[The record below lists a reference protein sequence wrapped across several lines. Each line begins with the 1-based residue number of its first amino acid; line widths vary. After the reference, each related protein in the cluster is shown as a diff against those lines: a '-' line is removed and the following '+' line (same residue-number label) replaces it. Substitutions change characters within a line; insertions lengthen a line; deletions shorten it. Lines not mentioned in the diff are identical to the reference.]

1 MKILSL
7 RLKNINSLQGEW
19 KIDFTAEPF
28 ASNGLFAI
36 TGPTGAGK
44 TTLLD
49 AICLALYHE
58 TPRLNTISA
67 NQNEL
72 MTRHTAEC
80 LSEVEFEVKGVA
92 YRAFWSQRR
101 ARNQADGKLQPPKGE
116 LADKKTGKILADK
129 IPDKKE
135 KIAEITGLDF
145 DRFTKSILLSQGD
158 FAAFL
163 NADDKD
169 RADLLEELTGTEIYG
184 ILSQEIYQRHK
195 EAQSELTIQQAK
207 ASSIELLTPAQIEE
221 YQNQQHQLIAAETH
235 LNQQLKDLQTTEH
248 WLVRQ
253 HELEQALTNNKL
265 LFQQAEQAMQ
275 DAYPQLQQLA
285 ASEPAEKLRPLWD
298 AQNRAFNEKQRLDE
312 QHRKIAHKIEQ
323 QCSLLQPAQQ
333 KQVELENA
341 QKEHIQHHMRQEK
354 LIAEHIVPLDHKIEI
369 QSKDLLTQ
377 EKEVTAYNRELTEIL
392 SQYQVTET
400 QYITLNKEQK
410 TLETYYEE
418 HAYFRKLESKLP
430 EWKQLF
436 SRQKEKQ
443 IQITRLRQ
451 KNQQITTELTCT
463 NEHLN
468 ALNTTLVQQ
477 AAQNQPLQDE
487 LILAE
492 KELSSLQAI
501 HPLEQ
506 LQKQLSD
513 YQSQLSSQNQL
524 EILQSQIQ
532 QLQATISDN
541 QTQLAQTQALLE
553 PLPTQITALELQL
566 TEAQQHHQDL
576 AERIRLEQRII
587 SLEQE
592 RNQLKEGEA
601 CPLCGATH
609 HPLITEYQNITLPKS
624 EERLKVLSQ
633 KIEQLQ
639 GERSALQQKQQ
650 LQRER
655 SEQLQQSIAHLTSQ
669 LAEIIKQWQ
678 YHYQQLQSSEFTV
691 DELSAE
697 TGDIGHFIDQRKA
710 AYLQHQK
717 QYEALLQAEKQYQ
730 AAEKSLSNHR
740 EQYKSYEQEIA
751 LERVKQDT
759 YQKQLTENTDEL
771 RQTEAEY
778 TATTEQLT
786 FELHDTPFVLPEP
799 PEAENWL
806 QLRDNELKNYHT
818 SREKW
823 QQLQRE
829 QAALQSKLD
838 ELKKQK
844 DKLTD
849 KLQALSEQQQQQKLL
864 LQKTQQERYQL
875 FGEQSISAARQ
886 ELQQKTNKLD
896 TAYKQ
901 ATTALQQLQ
910 DKMNQLT
917 GAASEIER
925 SCHTAETECK
935 LTSNAFQQ
943 GLQQQGFSNQAAF
956 AQALL
961 KPEQREALQQLQ
973 EQLTK
978 QSLQAKTRYHE
989 SEVILQRHREKSP
1002 LLLEQYEPSQVTEL
1016 LANIADELKQNNQ
1029 LQGAV
1034 KNRLNSDTNRRHQ
1047 QQELLTQ
1054 IALSQQNYDDW
1065 SYLNNLLGS
1074 ADGAKFRRFAQ
1085 GLTLDHLVYLANI
1098 RLEKLH
1104 GRYYLQRKR
1113 QSKDDGGLELQIVDT
1128 WQADAIRDTKTLS
1141 GGESFLVSLALALA
1155 LSDLVSNKT
1164 QIESLFLD
1172 EGFGTLDSETLDIA
1186 LDALDH
1192 LNATGKTIGVISHV
1206 EAMKERIPVQIKVE
1220 KMNGLGVSKL
1230 SPEFRVHCHNRS

>member
-19 KIDFTAEPF
+19 KIDFTVEPF

-58 TPRLNTISA
+58 TPRLSTISA

-101 ARNQADGKLQPPKGE
+101 ARNQAEGKLQPPKGE

-145 DRFTKSILLSQGD
+145 KRFTKSILLSQGD

-195 EAQSELTIQQAK
+195 EAQSDLNIQQAK
-207 ASSIELLTPAQIEE
+207 ASSIELLTPAQLEE
-221 YQNQQHQLIAAETH
+221 YQNHQQQLIAAEIQ
-235 LNQQLKDLQTTEH
+235 LSRQLKDLQAAEQ
-248 WLVRQ
+248 WLIRQ
-253 HELEQALTNNKL
+253 HELEQSLTNHKL
-265 LFQQAEQAMQ
+265 SLQQSEQAIQ
-275 DAYPQLQQLA
+275 DASSLLQQLA
-285 ASEPAEKLRPLWD
+285 ASEPAEKIRPLWD
-298 AQNRAFNEKQRLDE
+298 AYNRALTEKQRLDE
-312 QHRKIAHKIEQ
+312 QNKKIELELQ
-323 QCSLLQPAQQ
+323 QQITLLQPAQQ
-333 KQVELENA
+333 KQLNLEKI
-341 QKEHIQHHMRQEK
+341 QKEYQQHHIQQEK
-354 LIAEHIVPLDHKIEI
+354 LISEQVIPLDHKIEML
-369 QSKDLLTQ
+369 SKDLLTL
-377 EKEVTAYNRELTEIL
+377 EKEANVLNRELAEISSQHQLTEN
-392 SQYQVTET
+392 QYTAQS
-400 QYITLNKEQK
+400 KEQK
-410 TLETYYEE
+410 RLETYDEE
-418 HAYFRKLESKLP
+418 HPHLRNLDKQLS
-430 EWKQLF
+430 EWQRLF
-436 SRQKEKQ
+436 SRQQEKLEQ
-443 IQITRLRQ
+443 IAKLKQ
-451 KNQQITTELTCT
+451 KQQQMATELTRIAE
-463 NEHLN
+463 NLN
-468 ALNTTLVQQ
+468 SLNTLLKEQ
-477 AAQNQPLQDE
+477 AAQCQPLQDAFE
-487 LILAE
+487 LAE
-492 KELSSLQAI
+492 KKLAGLQTE

-524 EILQSQIQ
+524 EIFLPQIE
-532 QLQATISDN
+532 QLQVTISAN
-541 QTQLAQTQALLE
+541 QAQFTQTQALLK
-553 PLPTQITALELQL
+553 PLPTQLNTLELQL
-566 TEAQQHHQDL
+566 TETQQHHEDL
-576 AERIRLEQRII
+576 AARIRLEQRII

-592 RNQLKEGEA
+592 RNQLKAGEA
-601 CPLCGATH
+601 CPLCGATD
-609 HPLITEYQNITLPKS
+609 HPLISEYQNITLPES
-624 EERLKVLSQ
+624 EERLKTLSQ

-650 LQRER
+650 FQQQQ
-655 SEQLQQSIAHLTSQ
+655 SEQLQQSIEHLTSQ
-669 LAEIIKQWQ
+669 LAEITKHWQ
-678 YHYQQLQSSEFTV
+678 YHCQQLQVSELPM
-691 DELSAE
+691 EAE
-697 TGDIGHFIDQRKA
+697 PVRHFIMLRQS
-710 AYLQHQK
+710 AYTQSQK
-717 QYEALLQAEKQYQ
+717 QYDALTQAEKQCQ
-730 AAEKSLSNHR
+730 IAEKALSTNR
-740 EQYKSYEQEIA
+740 EQYKSYEQQTA
-751 LERVKQDT
+751 LEKVRQDS
-759 YQKQLTENTDEL
+759 YQKQLTENTAEL
-771 RQTEAEY
+771 HQAEAES
-778 TATTEQLT
+778 ATTIDQLINT
-786 FELHDTPFVLPEP
+786 LHDTPFTLPEP
-799 PEAENWL
+799 HEVKSWL
-806 QLRDNELKNYHT
+806 QQREIELENYRS

-823 QQLQRE
+823 QQLQRD
-829 QAALQSKLD
+829 QAALQSKLT
-838 ELKKQK
+838 ELEKQK
-844 DKLTD
+844 SRVINK
-849 KLQALSEQQQQQKLL
+849 QQILSEQQQQQKQV
-864 LQKTQQERYQL
+864 LQQTQQERYQL
-875 FGEQSISAARQ
+875 FGEQSISTVRQ
-886 ELQQKTNKLD
+886 ELQQKTSELD
-896 TAYKQ
+896 NACKQ
-901 ATTALQQLQ
+901 ATADLQQLQ
-910 DKMNQLT
+910 NQVNQLT
-917 GAASEIER
+917 GAAGEIKR
-925 SCHTAETECK
+925 SCQIAESGYK
-935 LTSNAFQQ
+935 QTSDSFQQ
-943 GLQQQGFSNQAAF
+943 GLQQQGFSNQATF
-956 AQALL
+956 ENVLL
-961 KPEQREALQQLQ
+961 APEQRESLKQLQ

-978 QSLQAKTRYHE
+978 QNLQANTRCHE
-989 SEVILQRHREKSP
+989 SEILLQRHREKSP
-1002 LLLEQYEPSQVTEL
+1002 LLLKQFEPPQLAEL
-1016 LANIADELKQNNQ
+1016 LTNKANELRQNNQ
-1029 LQGAV
+1029 QQGEV
-1034 KNRLNSDTNRRHQ
+1034 KNRLTSDANSRSQ
-1047 QQELLTQ
+1047 QQELLEK

-1085 GLTLDHLVYLANI
+1085 GLTLDHLVHLANS

-1113 QSKDDGGLELQIVDT
+1113 QNKDDVGLELQIVDT

-1230 SPEFRVHCHNRS
+1230 EPEFRIR